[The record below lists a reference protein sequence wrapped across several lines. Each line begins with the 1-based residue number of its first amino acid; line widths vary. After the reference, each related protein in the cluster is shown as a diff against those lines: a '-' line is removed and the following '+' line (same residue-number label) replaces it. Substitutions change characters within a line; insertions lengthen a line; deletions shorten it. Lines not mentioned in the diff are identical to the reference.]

1 MHNSSA
7 RPRPLPPPE
16 SGGSSGNTRGA
27 ITIHSAPIVY
37 GTYEENVEY
46 LALLRRHR
54 YAVLGIFAL
63 CLAAGL
69 LYAKF
74 APRSYR
80 AQTVLEITGVNQ
92 DFMNSRDVNPNGGG
106 MEPDSYLET
115 QIRLLQNEAVIDGV
129 EKTVAPMVPASIA
142 STEAAREAFVGKI
155 LAKAKVKEEGASN
168 LVSIT
173 LSGPNPDLVAK
184 TANALTTVFIREG
197 ENARIAAAYSTSKF
211 LQQELADAQNK
222 LQASEDALQQYAN
235 ASGIV
240 ITPADQD
247 SVATQHLR
255 EIQQGLAQ
263 AQVDLANRRSQMEM
277 ISNSPVDALPAVT
290 DDPTIREDR
299 ARLTDLN
306 RQLADLSTTMTPNN
320 YKVRQVQAQIH
331 DIENQMRQHQAV
343 IVSSM
348 KVQDQET
355 ARRVQLLRDAYQ
367 KQLGVVFDQGSKQ
380 VRFNMLKH
388 EVDVNQQI
396 YQSMLEKVKQA
407 GIIAGLRASN
417 ARVVSAAEVPDTP
430 YSPKLF
436 VCMLLAGLA
445 ALALSVLYVL
455 IAERH
460 DNSVRAPGQAE
471 QYIARPE
478 LAVIPRARLRAKP
491 SRGSL
496 GLKMNDGIGPASLHP
511 MLQHWR
517 SPDRTFLAEA
527 YRSASTS
534 ILFSR
539 SDAGAPHVLL
549 VTSPQPESGK
559 TTTSANLGISLAE
572 GGRRVL
578 IIDGDLR
585 RPALPQLFGIKNKEG
600 LSNLLDGVETLDD
613 SHFVLPT
620 SFSGVHVLC
629 AGGIRGSVGRLLH
642 SDRLPALVER
652 FRRRYDFVL
661 IDAPPLLGLAD
672 ARILARCADGVIL
685 VCRAG
690 QTSVDDLDEARKLL
704 AEDGTHILG
713 TILNGYDL
721 QREKS
726 SHYSSYLRY
735 IG

>member
-7 RPRPLPPPE
+7 RPRPISPPE
-16 SGGSSGNTRGA
+16 LSGSSGTTRGA
-27 ITIHSAPIVY
+27 LAIPSAPIVY
-37 GTYEENVEY
+37 GTYEESIEY
-46 LALLRRHR
+46 VALLRRHR
-54 YAVLGIFAL
+54 VAVLGIVAL
-63 CLAAGL
+63 CLAVGL

-80 AQTVLEITGVNQ
+80 AETVLEITGVNQ
-92 DFMNSRDVNPNGGG
+92 DFMNTRDVDPSGGG
-106 MEPDSYLET
+106 MQPDSYLET
-115 QIRLLQNEAVIDGV
+115 QIRLLQNAAVVDAV
-129 EKTVAPMVPASIA
+129 EKAVAPQVPDSMAS
-142 STEAAREAFVGKI
+142 SEAAREAIVGKM

-173 LSGPNPDLVAK
+173 LTGPNADLVAK
-184 TANALTTVFIREG
+184 TANALTKEFIQAG
-197 ENARIAAAYSTSKF
+197 ENARISAASSTSKF
-211 LQQELADAQNK
+211 LQQQLADAQDK
-222 LQASEDALQQYAN
+222 LQSSENALQQYAN

-240 ITPADQD
+240 ISPGDQD

-277 ISNSPVDALPAVT
+277 IRNSPVDALPSVT

-320 YKVRQVQAQIH
+320 YKVRQVQAQIQ
-331 DIENQMRQHQAV
+331 DIQNQMKRHQSV
-343 IVSSM
+343 IVASM
-348 KVQDQET
+348 KVQDEQT
-355 ARRVQLLRDAYQ
+355 ARRVQLLRDQYQ
-367 KQLGVVFDQGSKQ
+367 QQLGVVFDQGSKQ

-407 GIIAGLRASN
+407 GIVAGLKASN
-417 ARVVSAAEVPDTP
+417 ARVVSAAEIPDSP

-460 DNSVRAPGQAE
+460 DNSVRAPGQAG
-471 QYIARPE
+471 QYVARPE
-478 LAVIPRARLRAKP
+478 LAVIPRARLRSKP
-491 SRGSL
+491 SRGAL
-496 GLKMNDGIGPASLHP
+496 GLKVNDGPGPASLHP

-517 SPDRTFLAEA
+517 SPDRTYLAEA

-539 SDAGAPHVLL
+539 SDAGAPHVIL

-559 TTTSANLGISLAE
+559 TTTTANLGISLAE

-600 LSNLLDGVETLDD
+600 LSNLLDGVETLND

-642 SDRLPALVER
+642 SERLTTIVEK
-652 FRRRYDFVL
+652 FRRQYDFVL

-672 ARILARCADGVIL
+672 ARILSRCADGVIL

-690 QTSVDDLDEARKLL
+690 HTSVDDLDEAGKLL

-726 SHYSSYLRY
+726 SPYNSYLRY

>member
-1 MHNSSA
+1 V
-7 RPRPLPPPE
+7 
-16 SGGSSGNTRGA
+16 
-27 ITIHSAPIVY
+27 VY
-37 GTYEENVEY
+37 GTVEEEIHY

-54 YAVLGIFAL
+54 IAVLGIVAL

-69 LYAKF
+69 LYARF
-74 APRSYR
+74 APRTYR
-80 AQTVLEITGVNQ
+80 ALTVLEITGVNQ
-92 DFMNSRDVNPNGGG
+92 DFMNTRELNPSGGPV
-106 MEPDSYLET
+106 EPDGYLDT
-115 QIRLLQNEAVIDGV
+115 QVRLLQNDALIGKVI
-129 EKTVAPMVPASIA
+129 KTMAPEVPASMA
-142 STEAAREAFVGKI
+142 STESAREGVIGKM

-168 LVSIT
+168 LVDVT
-173 LSGPNPDLVAK
+173 LEGPDPKLVAD
-184 TANALTTVFIREG
+184 TANTLTAEFIKEG
-197 ENARIAAAYSTSKF
+197 EDARIAAASSTGRF
-211 LQQELADAQNK
+211 LQQQLADAQDK

-240 ITPADQD
+240 ITTGNQD
-247 SVATQHLR
+247 PVATEHLR

-263 AQVDLANRRSQMEM
+263 AQVDLANRRSQIEM
-277 ISNSPVDALPAVT
+277 VRNSPVQALPSVT
-290 DDPTIREDR
+290 DDPTIRDDR

-320 YKVRQVQAQIH
+320 YKVKQVEAQIQALQS
-331 DIENQMRQHQAV
+331 QMKHQQDV
-343 IVSSM
+343 IVADLS
-348 KVQDQET
+348 VQDHQV
-355 ARRVQLLRDAYQ
+355 ARRVQILQDEYQ

-396 YQSMLEKVKQA
+396 YQSMLQKVKEA
-407 GIIAGLRASN
+407 GIMAGLKAAN
-417 ARVVSAAEVPDTP
+417 ARVVSAAEIPTSP

-436 VCMLLAGLA
+436 ICLL
-445 ALALSVLYVL
+445 LSSL
-455 IAERH
+455 IAIVFSILYILICERG
-460 DNSVRAPGQAE
+460 DNSVRIPGQAE
-471 QYIARPE
+471 QYVSRPE
-478 LAVIPRARLRAKP
+478 LAVIPRARLSGKT

-496 GLKMNDGIGPASLHP
+496 GLKVNDGPGPSGLHP

-517 SPDRTFLAEA
+517 SPDRTFIAEA
-527 YRSASTS
+527 YRSAGTS
-534 ILFSR
+534 ILFGRNGS
-539 SDAGAPHVLL
+539 GTPHVLL
-549 VTSPQPESGK
+549 VTSPQPECGK
-559 TTTSANLGISLAE
+559 TTTTANLAVSLAE

-600 LSNLLDGVETLDD
+600 LSNLLDGVEPMDA

-620 SFSGVHVLC
+620 SFAGVHVLC
-629 AGGIRGSVGRLLH
+629 AGGIRGSVARLLH
-642 SDRLPALVER
+642 SDRLAGVVDR
-652 FRRRYDFVL
+652 FRRQYDFVL
-661 IDAPPLLGLAD
+661 IDAPPLLGLTD
-672 ARILARCADGVIL
+672 ARILARYTDGVIL

-690 QTSVDDLDEARKLL
+690 RTSVDELDEASKVL